1 MKASRVFGSGLKG
14 IIGIGLL
21 LVLTGVA
28 KTPAV
33 RSKVVKA
40 PVAATEVAKTPVT
53 PAEIKITFV
62 PESKLKLNGDSSLR
76 KFSAATSVLE
86 MRGVGKAI
94 PNSVLQFTPT
104 EVSMRLEVKDLKSGD
119 GTLDDH
125 MYEAMRAEKF
135 PAIEMKL
142 DKFELKDRESAM
154 AAGSLT
160 VAGVTRSIEL
170 KLNISTEGEKII
182 IRGTK
187 NLLMK
192 DFGIEPPTMMM
203 GTIKTKNEIEIN
215 FDVICMT
222 EKKQKG

>member
-1 MKASRVFGSGLKG
+1 MTASRVFSSGLKG

-28 KTPAV
+28 KTP
-33 RSKVVKA
+33 
-40 PVAATEVAKTPVT
+40 VA
-53 PAEIKITFV
+53 PAEVKITFL
-62 PESKLKLNGDSSLR
+62 PESKLKLNGDSSLK

-86 MRGVGKAI
+86 MRGVGKAV
-94 PNSVLQFTPT
+94 PNAVLQFTPT

-125 MYEAMRAEKF
+125 MYEAMKAEKF
-135 PAIEMKL
+135 QAIDIKL
-142 DKFELKDRESAM
+142 DKFELNDRNSAT

-160 VAGVTRSIEL
+160 VAGVTRPVEL

-203 GTIKTKNEIEIN
+203 GTIRTKNEIEIN
-215 FDVICMT
+215 FDVVCMT
-222 EKKQKG
+222 ENKQKG